1 MYLSLLN
8 ISYKENMEITKL
20 QSNKFKTNLCSVF
33 LTLPLKKETV
43 TKNALLTSVL
53 RRGTK
58 NLNTQEEISKKLE
71 EMYGAGF
78 NCGVDKIGNYHVLKF
93 YLETLDNKYVL
104 NNENNLQDGIN
115 LLLEIIFNPLVENE
129 AFKKEYVEQEKENL
143 TKMLLSRKDNKASYA
158 IERLIEEMF
167 DSEPYSLY
175 KYGSVEDLQNI
186 EEKSLYKY
194 YKKIIKECKID
205 LFILG
210 ENIENINIPNIESNP
225 VGQIDIKHYKT
236 AKTKI
241 IKENLDVTQGK
252 LIIGLN
258 TPDTNKM
265 AVSLFNT
272 VLGGGANSKLFQNV
286 RERESLAYSASSSY
300 IRRQNT
306 ILIKT
311 GIEIANYEKTL
322 NIIKEQLEEMKKGNI
337 TNQEFNAAKELIIS
351 SINLIPESAE
361 DMIAY
366 YFDQA
371 LFDENLTVQDYMNGL
386 KNITKEQVVEIAKQ
400 ITIDTIYFLKR
411 EE

>member
-1 MYLSLLN
+1 
-8 ISYKENMEITKL
+8 MEITKL
-20 QSNKFKTNLCSVF
+20 QTNKFKTNLCSVF

-43 TKNALLTSVL
+43 TKNALLVSVL

-58 NLNTQEEISKKLE
+58 NLTTQEDISKKLE

-104 NNENNLQDGIN
+104 NNENNLQDGID
-115 LLLEIIFNPLVENE
+115 LLLEIIFNPLIENE

-143 TKMLLSRKDNKASYA
+143 SKMLLSRKDNKASYA

-167 DSEPYSLY
+167 NGEPYSLY
-175 KYGSVEDLQNI
+175 KYGNIEDLKNI
-186 EEKSLYKY
+186 DEKNLYEY
-194 YKKIIKECKID
+194 YKKIIKESKVD

-210 ENIENINIPNIESNP
+210 ENIENMKIPNIKTNLLEK
-225 VGQIDIKHYKT
+225 IDIKHFKT
-236 AKTKI
+236 GKTKI
-241 IKENLDVTQGK
+241 VKENLDVTQGK

-258 TPDTNKM
+258 APNTNKM

-286 RERESLAYSASSSY
+286 REKESLAYSASSSY

-322 NIIKEQLEEMKKGNI
+322 NIIKKQLEEMKNGNI
-337 TNQEFNAAKELIIS
+337 SDEEFDAAKELLIS
-351 SINLIPESAE
+351 SISLIPESAE
-361 DMIAY
+361 DMIAF
-366 YFDQA
+366 YFDQS
-371 LFDENLTVQDYMNGL
+371 LFEENLTVQDYIMKL
-386 KNITKEQVVEIAKQ
+386 KNITKEQIIEIAKQ
-400 ITIDTIYFLKR
+400 VTMDTIYFLKR
-411 EE
+411 ED